1 MYGLD
6 SRAASKPYNERRTTL
21 SRGFTVNEM
30 EKNHGVDMNRM
41 NAELVRAVNSGG
53 KGAVVTA
60 TRHAGMQTYFGSD
73 ALVLRVAV
81 GGGVE
86 GGEDGIFSGDGDG
99 DGAWGEVR
107 RACTAVLQR
116 HIAHIPKCR
125 CGF

>member
-1 MYGLD
+1 MEW
-6 SRAASKPYNERRTTL
+6 RTL
-21 SRGFTVNEM
+21 SCGFTVNEM

-81 GGGVE
+81 GGGGEE
-86 GGEDGIFSGDGDG
+86 GMFSGDGDG
-99 DGAWGEVR
+99 AWDEVQ